1 VGRRTRG
8 GPPRRRAVCVT
19 AVSGHT
25 GPMVAIVLIVIVLVL
40 LGTAYGLYSRRG
52 SEITEHPRGEDR
64 R

>member
-1 VGRRTRG
+1 
-8 GPPRRRAVCVT
+8 
-19 AVSGHT
+19 
-25 GPMVAIVLIVIVLVL
+25 MVAIVLIVIVLVL